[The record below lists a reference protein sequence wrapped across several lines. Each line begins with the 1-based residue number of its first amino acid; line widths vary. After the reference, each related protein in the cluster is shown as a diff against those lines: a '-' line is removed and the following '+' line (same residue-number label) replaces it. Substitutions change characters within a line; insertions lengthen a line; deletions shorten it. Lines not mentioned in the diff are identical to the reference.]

1 MLTNEFKGK
10 TILVAVPDFVGFP
23 EGFKL
28 GLEALGFNAYIL
40 KNYEYSNLGIKN
52 RLIHAYKKA
61 FLRIKT
67 FKKEKREEL
76 DYAKQ
81 LKDFKKITV
90 DRFDFALFIRPDLF
104 STEVIDLAKKKS
116 DKFVAYQWDG
126 LDVYPKI
133 YSRIN
138 LFERFFVFDFNDL
151 IKDKSLLPLTNFYFD
166 NIKQT
171 EVNIDAY
178 FVGYYKED
186 RIENLLLIARKFKD
200 LELNASI
207 NICVNSSIQISQ
219 LKKEPVKIL
228 HKQLSFNENIEN
240 LARCKIAVDVANV
253 VHCGLSMR
261 PFEALGY
268 RKKLITNNVLIKNY
282 DFYCPENIFVIE
294 NSSLDGLEQFIAAPY
309 KDLPAEIVE
318 KYSLKNWIKYV
329 FDIKPHLAIKFP
341 QQVFS
346 MTSTSD
352 QFKN

>member
-1 MLTNEFKGK
+1 M
-10 TILVAVPDFVGFP
+10 
-23 EGFKL
+23 
-28 GLEALGFNAYIL
+28 
-40 KNYEYSNLGIKN
+40 
-52 RLIHAYKKA
+52 
-61 FLRIKT
+61 
-67 FKKEKREEL
+67 
-76 DYAKQ
+76 
-81 LKDFKKITV
+81 
-90 DRFDFALFIRPDLF
+90 
-104 STEVIDLAKKKS
+104 
-116 DKFVAYQWDG
+116 
-126 LDVYPKI
+126 
-133 YSRIN
+133 
-138 LFERFFVFDFNDL
+138 

-166 NIKQT
+166 YIKQT

-178 FVGYYKED
+178 FVGYYKDD

-200 LELNASI
+200 LGLNASI
-207 NICVNSSIQISQ
+207 NICVNSSNQISQ

-228 HKQLSFNENIEN
+228 HRQLSFNENIEN

-294 NSSLDGLEQFIAAPY
+294 NSSLDGLGQFIAAPY
-309 KDLPAEIVE
+309 KELPAEIVE

-346 MTSTSD
+346 ITSTSD